1 MFHAMEAGFACGSM
15 VLFFLFTKNFHK
27 VKIFC
32 EKKGIFRPA
41 GACPERHRMG
51 RHSLP
56 DQ

>member
-41 GACPERHRMG
+41 RACPERRRMG